1 MPIVT
6 VQMLEGR
13 TVEQKQALIKEV
25 TETVV
30 KTTGAKQEAV
40 TVVIEEM
47 KKENYGV
54 AGVSPK

>member
-1 MPIVT
+1 
-6 VQMLEGR
+6 MLEGR

-47 KKENYGV
+47 KKENYGL

>member
-47 KKENYGV
+47 KKENYGL